1 MNSRQILREINL
13 DINKWR
19 AIYNV
24 HPNRLFIVLGY
35 EAFSTLVSDQ
45 DLQCCYSTKDG
56 RTFIVGIRAIRS
68 PDVNP
73 WRVLVGRAP

>member
-1 MNSRQILREINL
+1 MNSRQILQEISG

-45 DLQCCYSTKDG
+45 ALQCCYRTKHG
-56 RTFIVGIRAIRS
+56 RTLIKGVRAIRS
-68 PDVNP
+68 PDINP
-73 WRVLVGRAP
+73 WRVLVGIVP